1 MNESMTITSEVERI
15 DEARRWVSER
25 ARAAGGADDAIADVE
40 LALTE
45 ALANVVEHAYEGRAG
60 HEIVVS
66 VEESGDGCLLVR
78 VRDWGLPADPAS
90 FESRDLDDPGEGG
103 YGIFLMAEL
112 MDRVTREPQ
121 PDGGTLL
128 TLTKDLA
135 AHTNEGGPDG

>member
-1 MNESMTITSEVERI
+1 MDGSLTITSEVERI

-25 ARAAGGADDAIADVE
+25 ARAAGGGEEAIADVE

-45 ALANVVEHAYEGRAG
+45 ALANVVEHAYEGRSG

-66 VEESGDGCLLVR
+66 AEVQDGRLLVR

-112 MDRVTREPQ
+112 MDRVTREQQ

-135 AHTNEGGPDG
+135 AHTNEGGSDV